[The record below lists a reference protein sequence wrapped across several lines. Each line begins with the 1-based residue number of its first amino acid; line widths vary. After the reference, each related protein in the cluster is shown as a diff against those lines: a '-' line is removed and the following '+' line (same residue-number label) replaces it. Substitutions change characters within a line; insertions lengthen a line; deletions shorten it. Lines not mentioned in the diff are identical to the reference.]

1 MRNVCHVFLIE
12 DNAGDILLIRSIL
25 REQGI
30 PIRVHVARDGAEAMF
45 MLAEGRFKPD
55 LILLDLNLPRISG
68 NWFLRRSKLEVP
80 VVVFTSSTNQADIQE
95 MTELGAKEF
104 VQKPSD
110 LQEYANRISR
120 IVQRWLQLPITPTSS

>member
-45 MLAEGRFKPD
+45 MLAEERFKPD

-95 MTELGAKEF
+95 MTELGAKDLCKSRATFRSTRIEF
-104 VQKPSD
+104 HVSF
-110 LQEYANRISR
+110 S
-120 IVQRWLQLPITPTSS
+120 VGCSSQ